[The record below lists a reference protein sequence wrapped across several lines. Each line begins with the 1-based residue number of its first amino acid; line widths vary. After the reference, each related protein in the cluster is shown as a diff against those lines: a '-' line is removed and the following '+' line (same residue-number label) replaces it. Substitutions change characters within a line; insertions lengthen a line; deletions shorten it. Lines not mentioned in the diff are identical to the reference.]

1 MSRTKGDGRG
11 RLGGREKGTP
21 NQTTAQM
28 REFLAKLLTSS
39 SSRKQMKEDLEKL
52 APKDRLELQVK
63 LLAFVMPKQVEQTVE
78 ADVSLPTFA
87 DFLMKTGRTYEEPE
101 FEP

>member
-1 MSRTKGDGRG
+1 
-11 RLGGREKGTP
+11 
-21 NQTTAQM
+21 M

-101 FEP
+101 LEP

>member
-1 MSRTKGDGRG
+1 
-11 RLGGREKGTP
+11 
-21 NQTTAQM
+21 M

-87 DFLMKTGRTYEEPE
+87 DFLMKTGRTYEETE